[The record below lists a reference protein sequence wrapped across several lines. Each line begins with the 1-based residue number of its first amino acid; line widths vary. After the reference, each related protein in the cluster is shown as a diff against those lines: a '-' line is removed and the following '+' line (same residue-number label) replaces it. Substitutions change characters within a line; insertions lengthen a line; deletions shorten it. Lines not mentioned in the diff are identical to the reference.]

1 MTPSFF
7 SQEPNFRINVRYRTY
22 QFSLKIIELIKVFPK
37 NKIYLIFLDQL
48 LRSATSIGANIIE
61 AKSSSSK
68 RDFMKFYIIALK
80 SCNETIYW
88 LYLLKDSQ
96 LVQEFKIAPLLD
108 EAKQLGKMIGSSL
121 ITLKNKR

>member
-7 SQEPNFRINVRYRTY
+7 PQEPNFRINVRYRTY

>member
-1 MTPSFF
+1 MTPPFL
-7 SQEPNFRINVRYRTY
+7 SQNSNSKINIRYRTY
-22 QFSLKIIELIKVFPK
+22 QFSLKIIRLVRIFPRD
-37 NKIYLIFLDQL
+37 KIYLIFIDQL
-48 LRSATSIGANIIE
+48 LRAATSIGANIIE

-68 RDFMKFYIIALK
+68 RDFINFYAIALK

-96 LVQEFKIAPLLD
+96 LVKEQEIAPLLD